1 MPKMTDINKG
11 FIGAWIP
18 LELSAQLRKEAKARK
33 MPNSD
38 LVQYVLQKELD
49 DVELSS
55 EDYKWIAEQ
64 VEKNEDKRNERKGQ
78 R

>member
-18 LELSAQLRKEAKARK
+18 LELSARLRKEAKIRK

-38 LVQYVLQKELD
+38 LIQYVLQRELD
-49 DVELSS
+49 SVQLSS
-55 EDYKWIAEQ
+55 SDYEWIAKQ
-64 VEKNEDKRNERKGQ
+64 VKKNEEKRNAQKA
-78 R
+78 